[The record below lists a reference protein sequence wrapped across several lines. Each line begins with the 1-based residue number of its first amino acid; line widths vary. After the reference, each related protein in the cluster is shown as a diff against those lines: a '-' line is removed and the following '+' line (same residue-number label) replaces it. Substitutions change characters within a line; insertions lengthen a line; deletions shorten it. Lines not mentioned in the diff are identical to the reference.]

1 MKFKN
6 LLLILLGIILLSGC
20 SSTTVVPNEKVQN
33 QTGMTPQ
40 NQSKPNILIIY
51 VDDLGYHDLSLTG
64 SELYDTPN
72 IDKLANESVQFTNA
86 YAGYPRCVPSRYS
99 VFTGTYPVNEN
110 KGDVNSIPA
119 GKNLIK
125 QFNNAGYNTYYVG
138 KWHLCRRGTTPKA
151 FGFTDTYAAGAA
163 GGIASHFYP
172 FNVDKN
178 GKPGKYTVPDI
189 KEDSKPGDYAADK
202 LTEVTINF
210 IKNNPKD
217 KPFLAVLA
225 FYAVHTPI
233 EAKKK
238 DIERNKAELKH
249 IDFGDIPEY
258 IIKDGVTKI
267 RQDNPVYAGM
277 VENVDENVAKLL
289 KTLKD
294 EGIADNTIIV
304 FSSDHGGLSNRGI
317 NSHRE
322 LATTNYP
329 LRAGKGHIYEGG
341 IKVPLFVKW
350 SNNFKPEIDDKSIIM
365 QMDILPTL
373 LDLATGKQ
381 VEGIDGKSFKKV
393 LVGKETWENR
403 TVFWSK
409 RKERPNRTGDR
420 KAYVVRSGDYKLIDF
435 FGDNEIELYNLKK
448 DPGEHNNLADRMP
461 EKKAELQA
469 LLEEWKKEY
478 LVPEKL
484 NVGGKNKKHY
494 KNKHNKLHKK

>member
-1 MKFKN
+1 MKIKIFS
-6 LLLILLGIILLSGC
+6 LTFLGIILFMGC
-20 SSTTVVPNEKVQN
+20 SSTTTVPKEKAQY
-33 QTGMTPQ
+33 QTGSITQ

-64 SELYDTPN
+64 SKLYDTPN

-99 VFTGTYPVNEN
+99 MFTSTYPVNEN
-110 KGDVNSIPA
+110 KGDVNNIPVS
-119 GKNLIK
+119 KNIIK
-125 QFNNAGYNTYYVG
+125 QFNKAGYNTYYVG

-163 GGIASHFYP
+163 GGVASRFYP
-172 FNVDKN
+172 FNVDKKGN
-178 GKPGKYTVPDI
+178 PGKYTVPDI
-189 KEDSKPGDYAADK
+189 KENSKPGNYAADK
-202 LTEVTINF
+202 LTEATINF
-210 IKNNPKD
+210 IKNNPED

-233 EAKKK
+233 EAKEK
-238 DIERNKAELKH
+238 DMERNKAELKN
-249 IDFGDIPEY
+249 IDFGNMPEY
-258 IIKDGVTKI
+258 IIKDGVTKM
-267 RQDNPVYAGM
+267 RQDNTAYAGM

-317 NSHRE
+317 NSYRE
-322 LATTNYP
+322 LATSNFP
-329 LRAGKGHIYEGG
+329 LRAGKGHVYEGG

-350 SNNFKPEIDDKSIIM
+350 GNHFKPRVDDKSIIL

-381 VEGIDGKSFKKV
+381 VKGIDGKSYKKV
-393 LVGKETWENR
+393 LTGQETWENR

-409 RKERPNRTGDR
+409 RKERPNRTGDH

-435 FGDNEIELYNLKK
+435 FDDNEIELYNLKK
-448 DPGEHNNLADRMP
+448 DPGENNNLIDQMP
-461 EKKAELQA
+461 GKKAELQA
-469 LLEEWKKEY
+469 LLNQWKKKY

-484 NVGGKNKKHY
+484 YTSKKKKH
-494 KNKHNKLHKK
+494 KK

>member
-1 MKFKN
+1 MKN
-6 LLLILLGIILLSGC
+6 RLLLLFILIAFAGC
-20 SSTTVVPNEKVQN
+20 KSKNMTGQSTIKKSSD
-33 QTGMTPQ
+33 
-40 NQSKPNILIIY
+40 KPNILIIY

-64 SELYDTPN
+64 SKLYDTPN

-99 VFTGTYPVNEN
+99 MFTCTYPINEN
-110 KGDVNSIPA
+110 KGDVNNIP
-119 GKNLIK
+119 KSRNLIK
-125 QFNNAGYNTYYVG
+125 QFDEAGYNTYYVG
-138 KWHLCRRGTTPKA
+138 KWHLCKRGITPKA
-151 FGFTDTYAAGAA
+151 FGFTNTYASGAA
-163 GGIASHFYP
+163 GGIASRFYP

-189 KEDSKPGDYAADK
+189 KEDSNPGDYAADK
-202 LTEVTINF
+202 LTDATINF

-233 EAKKK
+233 EAKEK
-238 DIERNKAELKH
+238 DIERNKAELKN
-249 IDFGDIPEY
+249 INFGNTPEY
-258 IIKDGVTKI
+258 IYKDGVTKM
-267 RQDNPVYAGM
+267 RQDNTAYAGM

-289 KTLKD
+289 KVLKD
-294 EGIADNTIIV
+294 EGIDDHTIIV
-304 FSSDHGGLSNRGI
+304 FSSDHGGLSNRGTD
-317 NSHRE
+317 SHRE
-322 LATTNYP
+322 LATSNFP

-350 SNNFKPEIDDKSIIM
+350 GNNFKPEVDDKSIIM

-381 VEGIDGKSFKKV
+381 VNGIDGKSFKKV
-393 LVGKETWENR
+393 LEKKETWENR

-409 RKERPNRTGDR
+409 RKERPNRTGDK

-435 FGDNEIELYNLKK
+435 FGEGKIELYNLKK
-448 DPGEHNNLADRMP
+448 DPGENHNLADQLP

-469 LLEEWKKEY
+469 LLDQWKKEY

-484 NVGGKNKKHY
+484 YIDKKKKH
-494 KNKHNKLHKK
+494 KKHKKFNY